1 MYFTETRISAPTITA
16 AERVSNDLAIV
27 TFDPQD
33 EVTADLFIID
43 YYLATD
49 LETSNL
55 VLIYC
60 LFQKHNIVLII
71 TIVL

>member
-1 MYFTETRISAPTITA
+1 MHFTETRVSAPTITA
-16 AERVSNDLAIV
+16 AQRVTNEMAIV

-33 EVTADLFIID
+33 EVTADLFIVD

-55 VLIYC
+55 VIIPLVV
-60 LFQKHNIVLII
+60 VL
-71 TIVL
+71 L